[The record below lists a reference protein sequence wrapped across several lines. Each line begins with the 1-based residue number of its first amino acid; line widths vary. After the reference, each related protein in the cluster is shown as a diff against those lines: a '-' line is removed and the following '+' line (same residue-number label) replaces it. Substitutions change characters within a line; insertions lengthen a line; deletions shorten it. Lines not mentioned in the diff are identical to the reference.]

1 MLDAAAPGEPRR
13 RRLQLP
19 AGTTISPQCGP
30 PAAALAGDVACGVKD
45 EALVRAGDVRME
57 GGFDVKAALDALFA
71 FISQNYLL
79 VLIAVALLVVFR
91 RTGPFARVRRGLE
104 KALTDN
110 WQLTL
115 LASTGVVLSL
125 ASAYTTWDGLRNFT
139 RAPLLSLAIAFGI
152 QGVMLI
158 VAWLIGESFAVGMHQ
173 RAADG
178 RRARL
183 ADAIIGMALGV
194 ALVGLLFYWV
204 LQHFDAITL
213 SSAAG
218 FRADFAKVGEIGLYF
233 LIGLVLIAII
243 AFGSRRGGDISS
255 SYAQSLRLMLKNAV
269 LWVMFLS
276 SMAAS
281 VFFSFDSHFNAIF
294 PAEARA
300 RAAEIRTTSQI
311 GSTIADVGAL
321 AQRRQLEEA
330 ERLFDTE
337 GWKAY
342 DRQLVSLSRQA
353 QDAQGEIEKYCVQQK
368 EEPRRAINQQQ
379 ERISTAQS
387 RQAGLAGKKLSLTDE
402 LSRLKAERPG
412 LAAEYAQHRGE
423 LDGKAKEVDA
433 KRIEGMAED
442 RGVEGSMRQ
451 GKGPVY
457 RQRRAELGMLNDQY
471 KIKEER
477 TRDAYRRLNAVDTRL
492 AQIER
497 ELSSVDGD
505 LAKLKGEAETAE
517 QRIKSA
523 QAASSGE
530 DNGRLD
536 PARVLPSFERARAAF
551 RQQPST
557 ERLAQ
562 LQQQC
567 GNLFG
572 AMASAE
578 ATRGRIKSIDCD
590 PKQAA
595 EAAGRVFALNA
606 GIQSFH
612 QRCAGGDKLN
622 GLTTTDALLGFGRNC
637 LQDSGL
643 IGKDSAEVG
652 ARLAAIEMNRDDKA
666 HRFVVTWNAFLDGNR
681 LAYLALIL
689 AIGVDSLVFMSGLFG
704 AQALRSPLSDVP
716 SPKARSAEQ
725 LQAVIDT
732 ALLPHT
738 YENARIMLNAM
749 RPMAAREGFTQRVT
763 VRDDDPHAPDLN
775 RLLNAGATIGAVRHI
790 DANVYELRSELF
802 EYLSLVA
809 KKSFGADKSYV
820 VLAELE
826 RIMAVSLLP
835 NVRENVETVLRY
847 VHPIEDR
854 PTFQGKIGRQVRPEL
869 TAEIRLDEV
878 ERNDKKVVRNALN
891 AGATLQAVERANN
904 NHYFISRDFY
914 KALARIRAHF
924 LISAGPEALQIA
936 SAGGGG
942 SPPPQRLRQAPHA
955 ALPGAPGVST
965 GEPRRLMPRLAAAT
979 SRQPPLEADLRQTI
993 WDELLRAIGLTLASA
1008 SRIAHGVVR
1017 EQAAAACRALDQLA
1031 QGKEPLR
1038 GYLRELEDSKR
1049 EALVQKYN
1057 DLRRS
1062 FDGDEKRARLLEEV
1076 AEDLER
1082 AFKALLLLPEA
1093 GLLQEL
1099 IERLEDAAQSDGGQ
1113 APGEQEL
1120 LGLLRAV
1127 QAEIGRIDKSRP
1139 EGWKTVLNMIKD
1151 RRSDA
1156 PTHTIRE
1163 LDPAN
1168 KQPI

>member
-1 MLDAAAPGEPRR
+1 
-13 RRLQLP
+13 
-19 AGTTISPQCGP
+19 
-30 PAAALAGDVACGVKD
+30 
-45 EALVRAGDVRME
+45 ME
-57 GGFDVKAALDALFA
+57 GFDVKAALDALLA
-71 FISQNYLL
+71 FIGQNYLL
-79 VLIAVALLVVFR
+79 LLIALCLLILFR
-91 RTGPFARVRRGLE
+91 RTGVFARVRSAIE
-104 KALTDN
+104 KALFDN

-115 LASTGVVLSL
+115 LASTGVALSL

-158 VAWLIGESFAVGMHQ
+158 VAWLIGESFAVGMNQ
-173 RAADG
+173 RAPDG
-178 RRARL
+178 RRPRL
-183 ADAIIGMALGV
+183 PDALVGMCLGV
-194 ALVGLLFYWV
+194 ALVGLIFYWA

-213 SSAAG
+213 SNAAG
-218 FRADFAKVGEIGLYF
+218 FHADLAKVGEIGLYF

-243 AFGSRRGGDISS
+243 GFRSRRGGDIST
-255 SYAQSLRLMLKNAV
+255 SYAQSLRLMVKNAV

-311 GSTIADVGAL
+311 GSSIADIGAL

-330 ERLFDTE
+330 ERLFDTA

-342 DRQLVSLSRQA
+342 DNQLVRLSRLA
-353 QDAQGEIEKYCVQQK
+353 QDSQGEIERYFVAQM
-368 EEPRRAINQQQ
+368 EERRRAINEQQ
-379 ERISTAQS
+379 ERIATSHS
-387 RQAGLAGKKLSLTDE
+387 GQAGLASKKLSLTDE

-412 LAAEYAQHRGE
+412 LAAEYAQHRSE
-423 LDGKAKEVDA
+423 LDAKAKEIDA
-433 KRIEGMAED
+433 KRIESMAEN
-442 RGVEGSMRQ
+442 RGVEGSMKQ
-451 GKGPVY
+451 GRGPVY
-457 RQRRAELGMLNDQY
+457 RQRVSELALFNDQY

-477 TRDAYRRLNAVDTRL
+477 TKDAYRRLNGIDTRL
-492 AQIER
+492 TQVER
-497 ELSSVDGD
+497 ELSGIDGD
-505 LAKLKGEAETAE
+505 LAKFKGETETAE
-517 QRIKSA
+517 QRIKA
-523 QAASSGE
+523 TLAAGSGE
-530 DNGRLD
+530 EDGKLD
-536 PARVLPSFERARAAF
+536 PARVLPAFERARASF
-551 RQQPST
+551 RQQPTT
-557 ERLAQ
+557 ERLAA

-567 GNLFG
+567 SNLVG
-572 AMASAE
+572 AMSSTE
-578 ATRGRIKSIDCD
+578 ATKGKLRGIDCD

-595 EAAGRVFALNA
+595 EAAGRVFALNT
-606 GIQSFH
+606 GIAAFQA
-612 QRCAGGDKLN
+612 RCAGGDKLN
-622 GLTTTDALLGFGRNC
+622 GLTSTDALLGFGRSC
-637 LQDSGL
+637 LQESGL
-643 IGKDSAEVG
+643 ISKDSADVG

-738 YENARIMLNAM
+738 YENARLMLNAM

-763 VRDDDPHAPDLN
+763 VRNDDPHAPDLN
-775 RLLNAGATIGAVRHI
+775 RLLNAGATIGAVRHV

-802 EYLSLVA
+802 EYLSLAA
-809 KKSFGADKSYV
+809 KKSFGADKSHV
-820 VLAELE
+820 VMAELE

-854 PTFQGKIGRQVRPEL
+854 AGVLDKIGRQERPQF

-914 KALARIRAHF
+914 KTLARIRAHF
-924 LISAGPEALQIA
+924 LNSAGPEALQIA
-936 SAGGGG
+936 AAGGGG
-942 SPPPQRLRQAPHA
+942 SPPAQRLRQAPHV
-955 ALPGAPGVST
+955 ALPAAPGGSA
-965 GEPRRLMPRLAAAT
+965 GEPGRLMPRLAAAVP
-979 SRQPPLEADLRQTI
+979 RKQPIDADLRQTI
-993 WDELLRAIGLTLASA
+993 WVELLSAIGLTLASA
-1008 SRIAHGVVR
+1008 SRIAQGGVR

-1031 QGKEPLR
+1031 QGKERLR
-1038 GYLRELEDSKR
+1038 GYLSELEESKR

-1057 DLRRS
+1057 ELRDR
-1062 FDGDEKRARLLEEV
+1062 FDGDEKRAKMLEEV

-1099 IERLEDAAQSDGGQ
+1099 IERLEEAAQSDGGQ

-1120 LGLLRAV
+1120 LCLLRAV

-1139 EGWKTVLNMIKD
+1139 EAWKTVLEMIQD
-1151 RRSDA
+1151 RRSEA

-1168 KQPI
+1168 KRPI